1 MCKPLLLLTKKYLFM
16 CILNNTL
23 ISDQTILKLFGRFNP
38 AQIPFPHP
46 FLLLPQEK
54 GRLLRIFLG

>member
-16 CILNNTL
+16 CILNNTP
-23 ISDQTILKLFGRFNP
+23 ISDQAILKLFGRFNP
-38 AQIPFPHP
+38 TQIPFPHP

-54 GRLLRIFLG
+54 GR